1 MTTGTWL
8 NPDGL
13 QVRFGQYWADST
25 NNILVRDL
33 GVDSAYGEYKVLVY
47 DLDLTKYANGV
58 TSFTTDTDND
68 GVRDGFND
76 GDVYLP
82 KNSSVLRVTA
92 YTLVAATG
100 GTSFTLGTYTKAG
113 ASIAATGLVTATEGV
128 IANFDTVGK
137 RTYGAGALTA
147 STAGTAGVGTA
158 AAYVAAAITGTFT
171 AGKIRFYIEHVAPLG
186 DAVS

>member
-1 MTTGTWL
+1 MSTGTWL

-13 QVRFGQYWADST
+13 QVRFGQYWGDAT
-25 NNILVRDL
+25 NNILVRET
-33 GVDSAYGEYKVLVY
+33 GANNVYGDFKVLAY
-47 DLDLTKYANGV
+47 DLDFTKYATGV
-58 TSFTTDTDND
+58 TTFTTDTDND

-113 ASIAATGLVTATEGV
+113 AAIAATGLVTATEGV
-128 IANFDTVGK
+128 IANFDTIGK
-137 RTYGAGALTA
+137 RTYGAGALVSA
-147 STAGTAGVGTA
+147 SVGTAGVGTSAAYIA
-158 AAYVAAAITGTFT
+158 AAVTGTFT
-171 AGKIRFYIEHVAPLG
+171 AGKVRFYIEYFSPGG